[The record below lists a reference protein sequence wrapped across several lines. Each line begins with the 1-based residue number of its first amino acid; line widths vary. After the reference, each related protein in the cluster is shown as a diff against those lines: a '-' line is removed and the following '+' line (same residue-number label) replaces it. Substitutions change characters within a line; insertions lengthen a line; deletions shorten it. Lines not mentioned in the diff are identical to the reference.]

1 MQNDWSLATFKEK
14 FAKGEIHDFKPWM
27 ENGPKGIRYVM
38 AKNGIEVEE
47 LLKDDDY
54 GIINRLIEHGYA
66 KEHWESWKDHPYGA
80 VRLSLALKGLWPE
93 HYLNDPDEHVRSCV
107 IISHPEYALQG
118 LERSSAEWDAA
129 EDVIRHDPNVP
140 LETVETF
147 IRTQDH
153 RVYARDAYRMK
164 AKALKIKSINTLER
178 TMSVKA
184 LYYAGNPLWARSLS
198 IQAIDNI
205 LDAEKELREIDRMDI
220 MDEYF
225 DDFVQ
230 AYGSIEVEHIIRY
243 AKNKETTRK

>member
-1 MQNDWSLATFKEK
+1 MQNDWLLATFKAK
-14 FAKGEIHDFKPWM
+14 LAKGEIHDFKPWM

-38 AKNGIEVEE
+38 AKNGIEIEE

-54 GIINRLIEHGYA
+54 GIILRLIEHGYA
-66 KEHWESWKDHPYGA
+66 KEHWESWKEHPYGA
-80 VRLSLALKGLWPE
+80 VRISLALKGLWPE

-129 EDVIRHDPNVP
+129 EDVIRHDPNVS

-164 AKALKIKSINTLER
+164 AEVLKIEDISTLER

-184 LYYAGNPLWARSLS
+184 LYDAGNPLWARSLS

-220 MDEYF
+220 MDEHF
-225 DDFVQ
+225 DNFLR
-230 AYGSIEVEHIIRY
+230 AYGSIEVEQIIRY
-243 AKNKETTRK
+243 AKNKKLRLS